1 MGSTWCSTGSAL
13 DDLREQ
19 MKARLTAESISC
31 QMEEAVSKVCGP
43 TGAVWEGHD
52 NPLPG
57 LGHS

>member
-13 DDLREQ
+13 EDLREQ
-19 MKARLTAESISC
+19 MNTRLTAESISC
-31 QMEEAVSKVCGP
+31 QMEAVSKVCGP

-57 LGHS
+57 LGHL